1 MAEETNIKGEVRNP
15 DGTFGKGNQ
24 GRPKGSVTKV
34 SVKVRESIVNF
45 LENNIDAI
53 QESFDKLKP
62 REKLEFISSIIPY
75 AAPKL
80 SSTQIE
86 AEVNAGITIR
96 FEDPGDYIY
105 PTQDKGDSGIPE
117 SI

>member
-1 MAEETNIKGEVRNP
+1 MSETNGEIRNG
-15 DGTFGKGNQ
+15 DGTFAKGNP
-24 GRPKGSVTKV
+24 GKPKGAIVKV

-45 LENNIDAI
+45 LENNVDAI
-53 QESFDKLKP
+53 QASFDTLKP
-62 REKLEFISSIIPY
+62 REKLEFISSILPY

-86 AEVNAGITIR
+86 GEVNAGITIR
-96 FEDPGDYIY
+96 YEKPGDYIY
-105 PTQDKGDSGIPE
+105 PAQDQSNSGIPE